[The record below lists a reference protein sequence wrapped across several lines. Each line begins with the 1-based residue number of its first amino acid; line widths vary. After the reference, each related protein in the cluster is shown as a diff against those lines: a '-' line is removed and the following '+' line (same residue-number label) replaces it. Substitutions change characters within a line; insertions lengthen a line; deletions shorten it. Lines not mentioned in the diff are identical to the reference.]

1 MFQQI
6 TRGAKDFLQEM
17 IFKFKL
23 PPKPVPKIDLQ
34 EWNDMRKLM
43 EKLQKQSQAMKSTQQ
58 EIFSLK
64 KQLSETTGFFKG
76 KVRKSLEGRIEQAEK
91 QEKRIHTDMEQ
102 TVKQAG
108 YPDVQSFAKTYQKS
122 EKLVRE
128 YNEELRAWKNQT
140 EPKKRSYQNRRKRQ
154 AYGENCTAIS
164 SRKAGN
170 SQNRQ

>member
-1 MFQQI
+1 MLF
-6 TRGAKDFLQEM
+6 RSEM

-58 EIFSLK
+58 EISSLK

-76 KVRKSLEGRIEQAEK
+76 KARKSLEGKIEQSEK

-140 EPKKRSYQNRRKRQ
+140 ERLLIKSSISTARKS
-154 AYGENCTAIS
+154 GMTMVLLLFGVFGSVITSLPS
-164 SRKAGN
+164 SL
-170 SQNRQ
+170 